1 MTIDWHH
8 AGIQHR
14 AHYRQHTILELI
26 KQRKAIKRDMNKF
39 DLSEST
45 RAALQVRL
53 NEMAKRIDNLKR
65 GLDQ

>member
-1 MTIDWHH
+1 MNIDWHH

-14 AHYRQHTILELI
+14 AHYRQRTILELI
-26 KQRKAIKRDMNKF
+26 EQRKAIKRDMASF

-53 NEMAKRIDNLKR
+53 NEMTKRIDNLKR
-65 GLDQ
+65 GVDQ